1 MKVRTA
7 AALMLSLLVTGSL
20 AIATS
25 PAFASEEGETSE
37 LLIKLVKLGRGVV
50 SEHQELINDASKA
63 GKGFTGDFLAAQVA
77 ERFRNQTKIDLSR
90 NSNTVQQSVL
100 LSLLEAEKEVV
111 DDAQVV
117 INKQGVSFKGFLPAI
132 FARKTGERFYK
143 KTGIRIKLTGTDY
156 RNPNNRPDDFEVEVL
171 RLFSDARH
179 PKGQQYAKATMLN
192 GKPVY
197 RLMDP
202 EYASSSCLSCHGNP
216 KGERDITGMR
226 KEGWKD
232 GDLAGAL
239 SVVYPMR

>member
-1 MKVRTA
+1 MKVRVA
-7 AALMLSLLVTGSL
+7 ATMLGVLFAGSL
-20 AIATS
+20 TLFALPVS
-25 PAFASEEGETSE
+25 ASEEGETSE

-63 GKGFTGDFLAAQVA
+63 NKNFTGDFVAAQVA

-90 NSNTVQQSVL
+90 SANVPQYNVL

-117 INKQGVSFKGFLPAI
+117 INKAGVGFKGFLPAV

-143 KTGIRIKLTGTDY
+143 KTGIRIKLTGVDY
-156 RNPNNRPDDFEVEVL
+156 RNPNNRPDEFEAEVL

-202 EYASSSCLSCHGNP
+202 EYAGASCLSCHGNP

-226 KEGWKD
+226 KEGWKE

-239 SVVYPMR
+239 SIVYPMR

>member
-1 MKVRTA
+1 MNARVA
-7 AALMLSLLVTGSL
+7 L
-20 AIATS
+20 AIAATS
-25 PAFASEEGETSE
+25 LVCSVALFVSPVLASDEAETSE

-50 SEHQELINDASKA
+50 SEHQDLINDASKA
-63 GKGFTGDFLAAQVA
+63 NKGFTGDFLAAQVA
-77 ERFRNQTKIDLSR
+77 ERFRNSTKIDLSR
-90 NSNTVQQSVL
+90 ASSLPQGNVL

-117 INKQGVSFKGFLPAI
+117 INKPGVGFKGFLPAV

-143 KTGIRIKLTGTDY
+143 KTGIRIKLTGVDY
-156 RNPNNRPDDFEVEVL
+156 RNPSNRPDDFEAEVL
-171 RLFSDARH
+171 KLFSDTRH

-202 EYASSSCLSCHGNP
+202 EYAGPSCLSCHGAP

-226 KEGWKD
+226 KEGWKE
-232 GDLAGAL
+232 GELAGAL
-239 SVVYPMR
+239 SIVYPMR

>member
-1 MKVRTA
+1 MQARFISR
-7 AALMLSLLVTGSL
+7 MLSLLFVGSVAL
-20 AIATS
+20 SAT
-25 PAFASEEGETSE
+25 PVLASEEAETSE
-37 LLIKLVKLGRGVV
+37 MLIKLVKIGRGVV
-50 SEHQELINDASKA
+50 SEHQALINDPAKA
-63 GKGFTGDFLAAQVA
+63 NKGFTGDFVAAQVA

-90 NSNTVQQSVL
+90 PSNVAQANVL

-111 DDAQVV
+111 DDAQVA
-117 INKQGVSFKGFLPAI
+117 INQPGVGFKGFLPAS

-143 KTGIRIKLTGTDY
+143 KTGIKIKLTGVDY
-156 RNPNNRPDDFEVEVL
+156 RNPNNRPDDFETEVL
-171 RLFSDARH
+171 KLFTDARH

-202 EYASSSCLSCHGNP
+202 EYAAASCLGCHGNP

-226 KEGWKD
+226 KEGWKE

>member
-1 MKVRTA
+1 MKVRVA
-7 AALMLSLLVTGSL
+7 ATMLGVLFAGSL
-20 AIATS
+20 TLIAFPVS
-25 PAFASEEGETSE
+25 ASEEGETSE

-63 GKGFTGDFLAAQVA
+63 NKNFTGDFVAAQVA

-90 NSNTVQQSVL
+90 SANVPQYNVL

-117 INKQGVSFKGFLPAI
+117 INKAGVGFKGFLPAV

-143 KTGIRIKLTGTDY
+143 KTGIRIKLTGVDY
-156 RNPNNRPDDFEVEVL
+156 RNPNNRPDEFEAEVL

-179 PKGQQYAKATMLN
+179 PKGQPYAKATMLN

-202 EYASSSCLSCHGNP
+202 EYAGASCLSCHGNP
-216 KGERDITGMR
+216 KGEPDITGMR
-226 KEGWKD
+226 KEGWKE

-239 SVVYPMR
+239 SIVYPMR

>member
-1 MKVRTA
+1 MKVRVA
-7 AALMLSLLVTGSL
+7 ATMLGVLFAGSL
-20 AIATS
+20 TLIAFPVS
-25 PAFASEEGETSE
+25 ASEEGETSE

-63 GKGFTGDFLAAQVA
+63 NKNFTGDFVAAQVA

-90 NSNTVQQSVL
+90 SANVPQYNVL

-117 INKQGVSFKGFLPAI
+117 INKAGVGFKGFLPAV

-143 KTGIRIKLTGTDY
+143 KTGIRIKLTGVDY
-156 RNPNNRPDDFEVEVL
+156 RNPNNRPDEFEAEVL

-202 EYASSSCLSCHGNP
+202 EYAGASCLSCHGNP
-216 KGERDITGMR
+216 KGEPDITGMR
-226 KEGWKD
+226 KEGWKE

-239 SVVYPMR
+239 SIVYPMR

>member
-1 MKVRTA
+1 MKVRI
-7 AALMLSLLVTGSL
+7 AALVGSLLFAGSL
-20 AIATS
+20 ALI
-25 PAFASEEGETSE
+25 PAAVWASEEGETSE

-50 SEHQELINDASKA
+50 SEHQDLINDASKS

-90 NSNTVQQSVL
+90 GANLPQQNVL

-117 INKQGVSFKGFLPAI
+117 INKQGVGFKGFLPAI

-143 KTGIRIKLTGTDY
+143 KTGIRIKLTGNDY
-156 RNPNNRPDDFEVEVL
+156 RNPNNRPDEFESDVL

-202 EYASSSCLSCHGNP
+202 EYATTSCLSCHGNP
-216 KGERDITGMR
+216 KGERDVTGMR
-226 KEGWKD
+226 KEGWKE

>member
-1 MKVRTA
+1 MKVRVA
-7 AALMLSLLVTGSL
+7 ATMLGVLFAGSL
-20 AIATS
+20 TLFALPVS
-25 PAFASEEGETSE
+25 ASEEGETSE

-63 GKGFTGDFLAAQVA
+63 NKNFTGDFVAAQVA
-77 ERFRNQTKIDLSR
+77 DRFRNQTKIDLSR
-90 NSNTVQQSVL
+90 SANVPQYNVL

-117 INKQGVSFKGFLPAI
+117 INKAGVGFKGFLPAV

-143 KTGIRIKLTGTDY
+143 KTGIRIKLTGVDY
-156 RNPNNRPDDFEVEVL
+156 RNPNNRPDEFEAEVL

-202 EYASSSCLSCHGNP
+202 EYAGASCLSCHGNP

-226 KEGWKD
+226 KEGWKE

-239 SVVYPMR
+239 SIVYPMR